1 MTEDK
6 QLNTSLAVVSNDPAD
21 EEDDVLVQAALQR
34 IQAIHGGAFLA
45 YALEIGDYLLTTFF
59 DGDIARYR
67 KRGNTHASWMAL
79 LRHEA
84 VAELGLSG
92 QTLRNYVLAWDVSST
107 LPQQVRDALPL
118 THRVR
123 LAALH
128 DPGRRQT
135 LARLAVDKGL
145 SSRALEKEVRREK
158 VKGRKGARRG
168 RPPLPASIKAL
179 TQVRGAVGHL
189 TEARKA
195 AGELDDKQRQALL
208 DGLLKCQAD
217 LAGVIATLQGG
228 S

>member
-1 MTEDK
+1 MPSPRK
-6 QLNTSLAVVSNDPAD
+6 RPGV
-21 EEDDVLVQAALQR
+21 
-34 IQAIHGGAFLA
+34 
-45 YALEIGDYLLTTFF
+45 DYPLTTFF
-59 DGDIARYR
+59 EGDIARYR

-79 LRHEA
+79 LRHAA
-84 VAELGLSG
+84 VADLGPSG

-107 LPQQVRDALPL
+107 LPQEVRDALPL

-135 LARLAVDKGL
+135 LARLAADKGL
-145 SSRALEKEVRREK
+145 SSRALETELRREK

-168 RPPLPASIKAL
+168 RPALPASVKAL
-179 TQVRGAVGHL
+179 TQVRGAVGRL

-195 AGELDDKQRQALL
+195 AGELDDKQRQASPE
-208 DGLLKCQAD
+208 GLLKCQAD